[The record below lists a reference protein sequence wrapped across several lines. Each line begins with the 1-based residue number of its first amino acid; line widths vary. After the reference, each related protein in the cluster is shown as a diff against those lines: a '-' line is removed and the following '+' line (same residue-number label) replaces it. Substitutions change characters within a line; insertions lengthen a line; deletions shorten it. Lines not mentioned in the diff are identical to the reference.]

1 MASDSESKPTSEA
14 SSDSAEHSE
23 GEFSV
28 TPWKVTGEVDYD
40 KLVDLFG
47 TSRISAKI
55 LEKFQRLTG
64 EVHFF
69 LRRRIF
75 YSHRDLDWILERY
88 EAGEKFFLYTGRGPS
103 GNVHLGHL
111 LPWIFTKYL
120 QDKFGAELY
129 FEMTDDEKYYTS
141 EKLSLEQTQKFA
153 YENML
158 DLIAVGFDPS
168 KTFIFTDTGYIKT
181 LYSIAA
187 KVAKHT
193 TFSTAKSVFGFE
205 NSTDIGMVFFPALQA
220 SVCFLPSVLKG
231 HNIPCLI
238 PAAIDQDPY
247 WRGIAR
253 EVAPKLGFYKPAQ
266 MHAKFLPGLGQGG
279 KMSSSQPETA
289 IFTTDSE
296 KVVEKKVMSSF
307 TGGRATVE
315 EQRRLGGQAD
325 ICPVYHYYYF
335 LFEQN
340 DSEVSRIYEDC
351 TSGRLL
357 CGDCKMLLASRAKK
371 FITEHQKKRER
382 AKEIIDEFIVED
394 ISGNLRKKMVEEPHK
409 EKQRQE
415 WRSEA
420 Q

>member
-1 MASDSESKPTSEA
+1 
-14 SSDSAEHSE
+14 
-23 GEFSV
+23 
-28 TPWKVTGEVDYD
+28 
-40 KLVDLFG
+40 
-47 TSRISAKI
+47 
-55 LEKFQRLTG
+55 
-64 EVHFF
+64 
-69 LRRRIF
+69 
-75 YSHRDLDWILERY
+75 
-88 EAGEKFFLYTGRGPS
+88 
-103 GNVHLGHL
+103 
-111 LPWIFTKYL
+111 
-120 QDKFGAELY
+120 
-129 FEMTDDEKYYTS
+129 
-141 EKLSLEQTQKFA
+141 
-153 YENML
+153 
-158 DLIAVGFDPS
+158 
-168 KTFIFTDTGYIKT
+168 
-181 LYSIAA
+181 
-187 KVAKHT
+187 
-193 TFSTAKSVFGFE
+193 
-205 NSTDIGMVFFPALQA
+205 
-220 SVCFLPSVLKG
+220 
-231 HNIPCLI
+231 
-238 PAAIDQDPY
+238 
-247 WRGIAR
+247 
-253 EVAPKLGFYKPAQ
+253 
-266 MHAKFLPGLGQGG
+266 
-279 KMSSSQPETA
+279 MSSSQPETA